1 MGTGEDTVSVGTT
14 VRFSK
19 TVSESDVYLFA
30 GITGDIS
37 PNHTDAEYMKATRF
51 GQRVAHGALTLG
63 YVSTCSTRLISML
76 GDRPTVNY
84 GYDRV
89 RFVNPVFFGD
99 TITVDYVV
107 EAIYEDK
114 GEIRAKAT
122 VTKQNG
128 DVVAVAENILKL
140 V

>member
-1 MGTGEDTVSVGTT
+1 MDAGNEAVGLGTT

-19 TVSESDVYLFA
+19 TVSEADVYLFA
-30 GITGDIS
+30 GITGDLG
-37 PNHTDAEYMKATRF
+37 PNHTDAEYMKSTRF

-63 YVSTCSTRLISML
+63 YVSTCSTRLIAML

-89 RFVNPVFFGD
+89 RFIKPVFFGD
-99 TITVDYVV
+99 TITVEYVV
-107 EAIYEDK
+107 EALDEDK

-122 VTKQNG
+122 VTKQDG
-128 DVVAVAENILKL
+128 DVVAVAENILRF